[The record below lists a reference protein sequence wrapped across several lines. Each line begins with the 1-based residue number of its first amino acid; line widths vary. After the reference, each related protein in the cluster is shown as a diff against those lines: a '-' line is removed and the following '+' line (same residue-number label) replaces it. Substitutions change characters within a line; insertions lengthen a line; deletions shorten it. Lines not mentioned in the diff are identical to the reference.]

1 MQKSVKSCRAFLL
14 LKEKL
19 TYVIEVRIMFYPS
32 EMTDKNLVKILF
44 AVLKDTKL
52 LMKTRVAV
60 TGQGSLSKGIVLQ
73 ATSETSETLTCT
85 IVYRFLSFVV
95 RRLCQ
100 SSLAPGAIP

>member
-1 MQKSVKSCRAFLL
+1 MS
-14 LKEKL
+14 
-19 TYVIEVRIMFYPS
+19 
-32 EMTDKNLVKILF
+32 DKNLVKILF

-85 IVYRFLSFVV
+85 IVNRFLSFVV

-100 SSLAPGAIP
+100 SSPAPGAIP

>member
-1 MQKSVKSCRAFLL
+1 MS
-14 LKEKL
+14 
-19 TYVIEVRIMFYPS
+19 
-32 EMTDKNLVKILF
+32 DKNLVKILF

-85 IVYRFLSFVV
+85 NCVQIFIFR
-95 RRLCQ
+95 C
-100 SSLAPGAIP
+100 